1 MLANRIRGFVVSR
14 LDALAAAHLPGLR
27 LPSVFGGHQ
36 VGADTRADLAWTLG
50 LLRDG
55 GVTSVAGLPT
65 DDALRAVL
73 RETDG
78 ERTETFGSYRL
89 AETVARYGRFDGNP
103 LLAPLTAAE
112 QAQIE
117 AGTDSRH
124 ILDKL
129 TAGLSPNYYPVLAR
143 CEAARQR
150 LGLPVDQ
157 ELLDDLIAR
166 TRTLLASGYLDD
178 SAERRGHFDIYTV
191 DSYLFTDTLA
201 GRLGEVWRSGA
212 VKALDLAESVCTRNG
227 AAIGWGRSTG
237 ALSVCLTIEL
247 AGLVARHGLA
257 DGERA
262 AAWAGRAARAFELV
276 QDWFSGSGLI
286 TAHQYRSTYA
296 YRGPHRR
303 LQMTLDCLGK
313 LADAA
318 NALDGVPDAPY
329 PAPTARDEVVWF
341 DQARHAGVWSYR
353 SPDLAFVLPMVGSGV
368 TDYLAA
374 PRNPGLFEVP
384 VDSGLAT
391 GVPVAFSGGARFA
404 PCELPAHAVKVP
416 AGLELAHDGWYQAT
430 ARDTRRDRE
439 PLGGRRHASY
449 RVDGRTL
456 RVSEDLTFD
465 TPPDALA
472 LQVAE
477 TAGRP
482 LRVEFD
488 VRDGDQVTTID
499 TSGLAEYRSFW
510 AELTAVHQV
519 DLRPG
524 TRVRFGWSVTPLLRV
539 MSREYGHHYDASLYA
554 PLAGRVAESALPPA
568 ALDGDQAAQAALADC
583 DIFHLHWP
591 ESMLPPDLARH
602 QAFIDA
608 LRASEVRI
616 VWTQH
621 NLIPHQRD
629 PRWDAIYRVWAGT
642 ADAVIHHSAWGQSRA
657 LARYRYAAHTRHV
670 VIPHGHFGNLM
681 TELAGFDRAAAEA
694 SLGLRPGVLRLGI
707 VGAPRAEKRADIAM
721 AAVAAST
728 RDDIELLVC
737 TDRPAPADPRIV
749 RLPPERVSRAEYNRR
764 LAVLDALVLPFDNGE
779 MLTTGAVGDA
789 VGAGLPSLVSDWP
802 YLAEA
807 LGDAG
812 IRYGSSAADLAH
824 CIDTLDEG
832 RLGAA
837 AKAAVRLQEDYDWRR
852 VADLHFELL
861 ERVGTAKLLVTQPP
875 WAKAASKDAGG
886 GSICASFRTNASASG
901 APASRSIP
909 ASSHSTEIG
918 PS

>member
-1 MLANRIRGFVVSR
+1 MLASRIRGFVVSC
-14 LDALAAAHLPGLR
+14 LEELATTHLPGLR
-27 LPSVFGGHQ
+27 LPSVFGGHE
-36 VGADTRADLAWTLG
+36 VGADTRADLVYTLG

-55 GVTSVAGLPT
+55 GVTAIAGLPL

-78 ERTETFGSYRL
+78 GRTETFGSYRL

-103 LLAPLTAAE
+103 LVAPLTDA
-112 QAQIE
+112 QRSQIE
-117 AGTDSRH
+117 AGFDSRH
-124 ILDKL
+124 TLKQL
-129 TAGLSPNYYPVLAR
+129 AAGLSPNYTAVLAR

-150 LGLPVDQ
+150 LGLPVD
-157 ELLDDLIAR
+157 EALLEDLIAR
-166 TRTLLASGYLDD
+166 TGTLLASGYLDD
-178 SAERRGHFDIYTV
+178 SARREGHFDIYSV
-191 DSYLFTDTLA
+191 DIYLFTETLA
-201 GRLGEVWRSGA
+201 GRLGDVWRSGA
-212 VKALDLAESVCTRNG
+212 ATALSLAEAACARNG
-227 AAIGWGRSTG
+227 AAITWGRSTG
-237 ALSVCLTIEL
+237 ALSICLTIEL
-247 AGLVARHGLA
+247 AGLVARHRLLDA
-257 DGERA
+257 ERA
-262 AAWAGRAARAFELV
+262 AAWAGRAERAFESV
-276 QDWFSGSGLI
+276 QGWFSGGLI

-329 PAPTARDEVVWF
+329 PAPRARDAVVWF
-341 DQARHAGVWSYR
+341 DEPRHAGVWTYR

-384 VDSGLAT
+384 VDSGLVT
-391 GVPVAFSGGARFA
+391 GVPVAFAGGARFA
-404 PCELPAHAVKVP
+404 PCELPASAVKIP
-416 AGLELAHDGWYQAT
+416 AGLELEHAGWFQAA
-430 ARDTRRDRE
+430 ARDAPRDRE
-439 PLGGRRHASY
+439 PLGGRRRASY

-456 RVSEDLTFD
+456 RVTEDLSFD

-477 TAGRP
+477 ATGRP

-488 VRDGDQVTTID
+488 ARDGDLVTTID

-554 PLAGRVAESALPPA
+554 PLAGRVAESALPRA
-568 ALDGDQAAQAALADC
+568 ALDGDRAALKDC

-591 ESMLPPDLARH
+591 ELMLPADLERH

-608 LRASEVRI
+608 LCASEVRI

-621 NLIPHQRD
+621 NLIPHRRD
-629 PRWDAIYRVWAGT
+629 PRWEAIYRAWAGA
-642 ADAVIHHSAWGQSRA
+642 ADAVIHHSEWGRSRA
-657 LARYRYAAHTRHV
+657 LARYRYAGQARHV

-681 TELAGFDRAAAEA
+681 GEAVDRAQAEA
-694 SLGLRPGVLRLGI
+694 ALGLRSGVLRLGV
-707 VGAPRAEKRADIAM
+707 VGAPRLEKRVDIAM
-721 AAVAAST
+721 AAVAACS

-737 TDRPAPADPRIV
+737 SDLPAPDDPRIV
-749 RLPPERVSRAEYNRR
+749 VLPPERVTRAEYNRR
-764 LAVLDALVLPFDNGE
+764 LAVLDVLVMPFDDGE
-779 MLTTGAVGDA
+779 MLTTGTVGDA

-812 IRYGSSAADLAH
+812 IPYGSSASDLAR
-824 CIDTLDEG
+824 CIDTLDREQLDQA
-832 RLGAA
+832 R
-837 AKAAVRLQEDYDWRR
+837 KAAVCLRDDYDWGQIAER
-852 VADLHFELL
+852 HFELL
-861 ERVGTAKLLVTQPP
+861 EQVGTAKLLPAFHDPSPSGRAPSGTAAGRSQLLATSTACPDS
-875 WAKAASKDAGG
+875 AAASRH
-886 GSICASFRTNASASG
+886 SIT
-901 APASRSIP
+901 
-909 ASSHSTEIG
+909 SST
-918 PS
+918 